1 MTDAERLK
9 QLIEQAEVLVSQRA
23 NHSKPEFS
31 AWHSKTERFLTNKFG
46 SKSVEVKNF
55 RNRPFG
61 PTSFISGVPQDAS
74 IECLRDLETTILEL
88 KDYLSEEEN
97 KNDRN
102 DCMSGLKTTF
112 SDKVFI
118 VHGHDG
124 ELKEAVAR
132 LIESQGIDAIIL
144 SEQANQ
150 GKTIIEKFEEHSD
163 VGAAIALFTNDDLGK
178 AKTSEKDLP
187 RARQNVVFE
196 AGYFMG
202 KLGRDRVVIVAE
214 KGIELPSDLQGV
226 VYTDKADWKL
236 DVCRELKAMNYTIDV
251 NKLL

>member
-1 MTDAERLK
+1 MEDVERLK
-9 QLIEQAEVLVSQRA
+9 QLIEQANELVSQRA
-23 NHSKPEFS
+23 TYSMPMFS
-31 AWHSKTERFLTNKFG
+31 AWHTKTERFLNNKFG
-46 SKSVEVKNF
+46 SESVEMKNF
-55 RNRPFG
+55 QKRPFR
-61 PTSFISGVPQDAS
+61 PRTIILEESHDYS

-88 KDYLSEEEN
+88 KEYLLEEEEN
-97 KNDRN
+97 
-102 DCMSGLKTTF
+102 SGSIQKLEKSI

-124 ELKEAVAR
+124 ELKEAIAR
-132 LIESQGIDAIIL
+132 LVESQDISAIIL

-163 VGAAIALFTNDDLGK
+163 VGAAIALFTNDDIGR
-178 AKTSEKDLP
+178 AKDSENDMP

-202 KLGRDRVVIVAE
+202 RLGRNRVVIVAE

-226 VYTDKADWKL
+226 VYTDKDNWKL
-236 DVCRELKAMNYTIDV
+236 EVCRELKAMNFSIDF
-251 NKLL
+251 NKLF